1 MESNHLLEI
10 IQLLEDSYIGE
21 YVRSSLWLFPVIQSF
36 HLIGLGILGGAVV
49 VGDLR
54 LMGILM
60 RTESTRY
67 VISVT
72 RPWFNLGLF
81 ILIITGIPLFLSEAV
96 KCYYS
101 RAFWIKI
108 SCLLLGTLFVY
119 FIRNPIVLSKDEN
132 FMIKILGF
140 ISFSLWVVTA
150 ASGRWIGFSQSKE
163 NARITFPAI

>member
-1 MESNHLLEI
+1 MESNQLLEI
-10 IQLLEDSYIGE
+10 IYLLEDSYVGE

-72 RPWFNLGLF
+72 RTWFNFGLF

-150 ASGRWIGFSQSKE
+150 ASGRWIGFS
-163 NARITFPAI
+163 

>member
-1 MESNHLLEI
+1 MESNQLLEI
-10 IQLLEDSYIGE
+10 IYLLEDSYIGE

-67 VISVT
+67 VIRVT
-72 RPWFNLGLF
+72 RPWFNFGLF

-96 KCYYS
+96 RCYYS

-108 SCLLLGTLFVY
+108 SCLLLGALFVY
-119 FIRNPIVLSKDEN
+119 FIRNPTVLSKDEN

-140 ISFSLWVVTA
+140 VSFSLWVVTA
-150 ASGRWIGFSQSKE
+150 ASGRWIGFS
-163 NARITFPAI
+163 

>member
-1 MESNHLLEI
+1 MESNQLLEI
-10 IQLLEDSYIGE
+10 IYLLEDSYIGE

-67 VISVT
+67 VIRVT
-72 RPWFNLGLF
+72 RPWFNFGLF

-108 SCLLLGTLFVY
+108 SCLLLGVLFVY

-150 ASGRWIGFSQSKE
+150 ASGRWIGFS
-163 NARITFPAI
+163 

>member
-1 MESNHLLEI
+1 MESNQLLEI
-10 IQLLEDSYIGE
+10 IYLLEDSYIGE

-67 VISVT
+67 VIRVT
-72 RPWFNLGLF
+72 RPWFNFGLF

-140 ISFSLWVVTA
+140 LSFSLWVVTA
-150 ASGRWIGFSQSKE
+150 ASGRWIGFS
-163 NARITFPAI
+163 

>member
-1 MESNHLLEI
+1 MESNQLLEI
-10 IQLLEDSYIGE
+10 IYLLEDSYIGE
-21 YVRSSLWLFPVIQSF
+21 YVRSSSWLFPVIQSF

-67 VISVT
+67 VIRVT
-72 RPWFNLGLF
+72 RPWFNFGLF

-108 SCLLLGTLFVY
+108 SCLLLGALFVY
-119 FIRNPIVLSKDEN
+119 FIRNPIVLSKDGN

-150 ASGRWIGFSQSKE
+150 ASGRWIGFS
-163 NARITFPAI
+163 

>member
-1 MESNHLLEI
+1 MESNQLLEI
-10 IQLLEDSYIGE
+10 IYLLEDSYIGE
-21 YVRSSLWLFPVIQSF
+21 YVRRSLWLFPVIQSF

-67 VISVT
+67 VIGVT
-72 RPWFNLGLF
+72 RPWFNFGLF

-150 ASGRWIGFSQSKE
+150 ASGRWIGFS
-163 NARITFPAI
+163 

>member
-1 MESNHLLEI
+1 MESNQLLEI
-10 IQLLEDSYIGE
+10 IYLLEDSYIGE

-67 VISVT
+67 VIRVT
-72 RPWFNLGLF
+72 RPWFNFGLF
-81 ILIITGIPLFLSEAV
+81 IIIITGIPLFLSEAV

-108 SCLLLGTLFVY
+108 SCLLLGALFVY
-119 FIRNPIVLSKDEN
+119 FIRNPIVLSKHEN

-150 ASGRWIGFSQSKE
+150 ASGRWIGFS
-163 NARITFPAI
+163 

>member
-1 MESNHLLEI
+1 MESNQLLEI
-10 IQLLEDSYIGE
+10 IYLLEDSYIGE

-67 VISVT
+67 VIRVT
-72 RPWFNLGLF
+72 RPWFNFGLF

-108 SCLLLGTLFVY
+108 SCLLLGTLFIY

-132 FMIKILGF
+132 FMIKVLGF
-140 ISFSLWVVTA
+140 MSFSLWVVTA
-150 ASGRWIGFSQSKE
+150 ASGRWIGFS
-163 NARITFPAI
+163 

>member
-1 MESNHLLEI
+1 MESNQLLEI
-10 IQLLEDSYIGE
+10 IYLLEDSYIGE

-67 VISVT
+67 VIRVT
-72 RPWFNLGLF
+72 RPWFNFGLF

-132 FMIKILGF
+132 FIIKILGF

-150 ASGRWIGFSQSKE
+150 ASGRWIGFS
-163 NARITFPAI
+163 

>member
-1 MESNHLLEI
+1 MESNQLLEI
-10 IQLLEDSYIGE
+10 IYLLEDSYIGE

-67 VISVT
+67 VIRVT
-72 RPWFNLGLF
+72 RPWFNFGLF

-108 SCLLLGTLFVY
+108 SCLLLGALFVY

-140 ISFSLWVVTA
+140 ISFSLWAVTA
-150 ASGRWIGFSQSKE
+150 ASGRWIGFS
-163 NARITFPAI
+163 

>member
-1 MESNHLLEI
+1 MESNQLLEI
-10 IQLLEDSYIGE
+10 IYLLEDSYIGE

-67 VISVT
+67 VIRVT
-72 RPWFNLGLF
+72 RPWFNFGLF

-119 FIRNPIVLSKDEN
+119 FIRNPTVLSRDEN

-140 ISFSLWVVTA
+140 VSFSLWVVTA
-150 ASGRWIGFSQSKE
+150 ASGRWIGFS
-163 NARITFPAI
+163 

>member
-1 MESNHLLEI
+1 MESNQLLEI
-10 IQLLEDSYIGE
+10 IYLLEDSYIGE

-36 HLIGLGILGGAVV
+36 HLVGLGILGGAVV

-67 VISVT
+67 VIRVT
-72 RPWFNLGLF
+72 RPWFNFGLF

-140 ISFSLWVVTA
+140 ISFSLWVITA
-150 ASGRWIGFSQSKE
+150 ASGRWIGFS
-163 NARITFPAI
+163 

>member
-1 MESNHLLEI
+1 MESNQLLEI
-10 IQLLEDSYIGE
+10 IYLLEDSYIGE

-67 VISVT
+67 VIRVT
-72 RPWFNLGLF
+72 RPWFNFGLF

-108 SCLLLGTLFVY
+108 SCLLFGALFVY

-140 ISFSLWVVTA
+140 VSFSLWVVTA
-150 ASGRWIGFSQSKE
+150 ASGRWIGFS
-163 NARITFPAI
+163 

>member
-1 MESNHLLEI
+1 MESNQLLEVI
-10 IQLLEDSYIGE
+10 YLLEDSYIGE

-49 VGDLR
+49 IGDLR

-72 RPWFNLGLF
+72 RSWFNFGLF
-81 ILIITGIPLFLSEAV
+81 TLVITGIPLFLSEAV

-108 SCLLLGTLFVY
+108 TCLIVGVLFVY
-119 FIRNPIVLSKDEN
+119 FMRNPLIRRNLNALLQKLIGVLS
-132 FMIKILGF
+132 
-140 ISFSLWVVTA
+140 FSIWVVVA
-150 ASGRWIGFSQSKE
+150 ASGRWIGFS
-163 NARITFPAI
+163 

>member
-1 MESNHLLEI
+1 MESNQLLEI
-10 IQLLEDSYIGE
+10 IYLLEDSYIGE

-67 VISVT
+67 VIRVT
-72 RPWFNLGLF
+72 RPWCNFGLF

-150 ASGRWIGFSQSKE
+150 ASGRWIGFS
-163 NARITFPAI
+163 

>member
-1 MESNHLLEI
+1 MESNQLLEI
-10 IQLLEDSYIGE
+10 IYLLEDSYIGE

-36 HLIGLGILGGAVV
+36 HLIGLGILGGTVV

-67 VISVT
+67 VIRVT
-72 RPWFNLGLF
+72 RPWFNFGLF

-150 ASGRWIGFSQSKE
+150 ASGRWIGFS
-163 NARITFPAI
+163 

>member
-1 MESNHLLEI
+1 MESNQLLEI
-10 IQLLEDSYIGE
+10 IYLLEDSYIGE

-67 VISVT
+67 VIRVT
-72 RPWFNLGLF
+72 RPWFNFGLF

-108 SCLLLGTLFVY
+108 SCLLLGALFVY

-140 ISFSLWVVTA
+140 VSFSLWVVTA
-150 ASGRWIGFSQSKE
+150 ASGRWIGFS
-163 NARITFPAI
+163 

>member
-1 MESNHLLEI
+1 MESNQLLEI
-10 IQLLEDSYIGE
+10 IYLLEDSYIGD

-67 VISVT
+67 VIRVT
-72 RPWFNLGLF
+72 RPWFNFGLF

-150 ASGRWIGFSQSKE
+150 ASGRWIGFS
-163 NARITFPAI
+163 

>member
-1 MESNHLLEI
+1 MESNQLLEI
-10 IQLLEDSYIGE
+10 IYLLEDSYIGE

-67 VISVT
+67 VIRVT
-72 RPWFNLGLF
+72 RPWFNFGLF

-108 SCLLLGTLFVY
+108 SCLFLGALFVY

-140 ISFSLWVVTA
+140 ISFSLWAVTA
-150 ASGRWIGFSQSKE
+150 ASGRWIGFS
-163 NARITFPAI
+163 

>member
-1 MESNHLLEI
+1 MESNQLLEI
-10 IQLLEDSYIGE
+10 IYLLEDSYIGE

-67 VISVT
+67 VIRVT
-72 RPWFNLGLF
+72 RPWFNFGLF

-140 ISFSLWVVTA
+140 ISFSLWLVTA
-150 ASGRWIGFSQSKE
+150 SSGRWIGFS
-163 NARITFPAI
+163 

>member
-1 MESNHLLEI
+1 MESNQLLEI
-10 IQLLEDSYIGE
+10 IYLLEDSYIGE

-67 VISVT
+67 VIRVT
-72 RPWFNLGLF
+72 RPWFNFGLF

-140 ISFSLWVVTA
+140 TSFSLWLVTA
-150 ASGRWIGFSQSKE
+150 ASGRWIGFS
-163 NARITFPAI
+163 

>member
-1 MESNHLLEI
+1 MESNQLLEI
-10 IQLLEDSYIGE
+10 IYLLEDSYIGE

-67 VISVT
+67 VIRVT
-72 RPWFNLGLF
+72 RPWFNFGLF

-108 SCLLLGTLFVY
+108 SCLLLGALFVY

-140 ISFSLWVVTA
+140 TSFSLWLVTA
-150 ASGRWIGFSQSKE
+150 ASGRWIGFS
-163 NARITFPAI
+163 

>member
-1 MESNHLLEI
+1 MESNQLLEI
-10 IQLLEDSYIGE
+10 IYLLEDSYIGE

-67 VISVT
+67 VIRVT
-72 RPWFNLGLF
+72 RPWFNFGLF
-81 ILIITGIPLFLSEAV
+81 ILFITGIPLFLSEAV

-132 FMIKILGF
+132 FIIKILGF

-150 ASGRWIGFSQSKE
+150 ASGRWIGFS
-163 NARITFPAI
+163 

>member
-1 MESNHLLEI
+1 MESNQLLEI
-10 IQLLEDSYIGE
+10 IYLLEDSYIGE

-60 RTESTRY
+60 KTESTHY
-67 VISVT
+67 VIRVT
-72 RPWFNLGLF
+72 RPWFNFGLF

-150 ASGRWIGFSQSKE
+150 ASGRWIGFS
-163 NARITFPAI
+163 

>member
-1 MESNHLLEI
+1 MESNQLLEI
-10 IQLLEDSYIGE
+10 IYLLEDSYIGE
-21 YVRSSLWLFPVIQSF
+21 YVRSSLWLFPLIQSF

-67 VISVT
+67 VIRVT
-72 RPWFNLGLF
+72 RPWFNFGLF

-150 ASGRWIGFSQSKE
+150 ASGRWIGFS
-163 NARITFPAI
+163 

>member
-1 MESNHLLEI
+1 MESNQLLEI
-10 IQLLEDSYIGE
+10 IYLLEDSYVGE

-67 VISVT
+67 VIRVT
-72 RPWFNLGLF
+72 RPWFNFGLF

-132 FMIKILGF
+132 FIIKILGF

-150 ASGRWIGFSQSKE
+150 ASGRWIGFS
-163 NARITFPAI
+163 

>member
-1 MESNHLLEI
+1 MESNQLLEI
-10 IQLLEDSYIGE
+10 IYLLEDSYIGE

-67 VISVT
+67 VIRVT
-72 RPWFNLGLF
+72 RPWFNFGLF

-119 FIRNPIVLSKDEN
+119 FIRNPIVLSKDGN

-150 ASGRWIGFSQSKE
+150 ASGRWIGFS
-163 NARITFPAI
+163 

>member
-1 MESNHLLEI
+1 MESNQLLEI
-10 IQLLEDSYIGE
+10 IYLLEDSYIGD

-67 VISVT
+67 VIRVT
-72 RPWFNLGLF
+72 RPWFNFGLF

-140 ISFSLWVVTA
+140 VSFSLWVVTA
-150 ASGRWIGFSQSKE
+150 ASGRWIGFS
-163 NARITFPAI
+163 

>member
-1 MESNHLLEI
+1 MESNQLLEI
-10 IQLLEDSYIGE
+10 IYLLEDSYIGE

-54 LMGILM
+54 LIGILM

-67 VISVT
+67 VIRVT
-72 RPWFNLGLF
+72 RPWFNFGLF

-108 SCLLLGTLFVY
+108 SCLLLGALFVY

-150 ASGRWIGFSQSKE
+150 ASGRWIGFS
-163 NARITFPAI
+163 

>member
-1 MESNHLLEI
+1 MESNQLLEI
-10 IQLLEDSYIGE
+10 SYLLEDSYIGE

-67 VISVT
+67 VIRVT
-72 RPWFNLGLF
+72 RPWFNFGIF

-108 SCLLLGTLFVY
+108 SCLLLGALFVY

-140 ISFSLWVVTA
+140 ISFSLWVITA
-150 ASGRWIGFSQSKE
+150 ASGRWIGFS
-163 NARITFPAI
+163 

>member
-1 MESNHLLEI
+1 MESNQLLEI
-10 IQLLEDSYIGE
+10 IYLLEDSYIGE

-67 VISVT
+67 VIRVT
-72 RPWFNLGLF
+72 RPWFNFGLF

-140 ISFSLWVVTA
+140 IYFSLWVVTA
-150 ASGRWIGFSQSKE
+150 ASGRWIGFS
-163 NARITFPAI
+163 